1 MNGNSWFDSTPYVG
15 CCCRVD
21 PDGAKASHPSQ
32 GNRGHLKGV
41 SHARN
46 QDSIRYNGA
55 ARRPGPGASG
65 SSTGLC
71 QRWCAAGLSIWLLRL
86 CAIRLL
92 ALWLLRAGVLLQRHL
107 PGHGPMGRMGL
118 QQRLGRPSVHRGW
131 WRKLSRRR
139 RRGGQSQQLCT
150 WRRWQRPSPWRRTT
164 SQQQRDFSFR
174 RSASQRRSCPSD
186 AHQRTALIPGPSF
199 ARSS

>member
-1 MNGNSWFDSTPYVG
+1 MNGNSCIDSTPYVG

-21 PDGAKASHPSQ
+21 PDGAKASHPNS
-32 GNRGHLKGV
+32 RHLKGV

-46 QDSIRYNGA
+46 QDSIRYNGT

-65 SSTGLC
+65 SSTGFC
-71 QRWCAAGLSIWLLRL
+71 QRWYAAGLSIWLLRL

-92 ALWLLRAGVLLQRHL
+92 ALWLLRAWVLLQRHL
-107 PGHGPMGRMGL
+107 PGHGPMGWLGL
-118 QQRLGRPSVHRGW
+118 RPRLGRPSVLRGW

-139 RRGGQSQQLCT
+139 RRGGQSQQLCA
-150 WRRWQRPSPWRRTT
+150 RRRRRRPSP
-164 SQQQRDFSFR
+164 QQQRDFSFR
-174 RSASQRRSCPSD
+174 RSASQRRSCHSD
-186 AHQRTALIPGPSF
+186 PYQHIARTSI